1 MINYISKVTIY
12 VQKQDIQDTYEE
24 MKEKGIKVDDLKIK
38 KKKKMFTFYDQDENR
53 YMIRE
58 DK

>member
-1 MINYISKVTIY
+1 MGMMENLL
-12 VQKQDIQDTYEE
+12 
-24 MKEKGIKVDDLKIK
+24 KVDDLKIMPYG
-38 KKKKMFTFYDQDENR
+38 KMFTFYDQDENR